1 MSILFFQSK
10 FKPRSSSSSSRN
22 GWRLDIQSLK
32 RVFGIINTDI
42 VDDKS
47 GSQ

>member
-10 FKPRSSSSSSRN
+10 FKPRSSSSSRN